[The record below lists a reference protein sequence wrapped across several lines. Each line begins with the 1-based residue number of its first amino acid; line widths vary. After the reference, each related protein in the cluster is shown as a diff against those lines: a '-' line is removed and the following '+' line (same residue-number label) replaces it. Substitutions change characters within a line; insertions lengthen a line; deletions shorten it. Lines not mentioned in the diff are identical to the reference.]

1 MGSGPIAKLWFVEA
15 KIKKSSFFILP
26 TICTMVNLANFTYFG
41 KLDTNTQDVVTR
53 PHIFVK
59 GFKSKGGNTHVITFD
74 FILILNM
81 PY

>member
-1 MGSGPIAKLWFVEA
+1 
-15 KIKKSSFFILP
+15 
-26 TICTMVNLANFTYFG
+26 MVNLANFTYFG